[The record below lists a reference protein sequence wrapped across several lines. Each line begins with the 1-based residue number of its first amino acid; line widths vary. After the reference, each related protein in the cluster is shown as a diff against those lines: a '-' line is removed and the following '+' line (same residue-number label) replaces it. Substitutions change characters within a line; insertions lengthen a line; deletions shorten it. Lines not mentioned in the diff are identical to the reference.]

1 MSLTPELRDKLTS
14 EMKQFASSLN
24 LSDDQKRK
32 VQDFLSNAYEKV
44 QEYRQQNPSASREDL
59 IQKITENRSSI
70 RQRLVGFLTPEQLT
84 KWDAE
89 VAKAKDFLSEK
100 MGAKFAAS

>member
-1 MSLTPELRDKLTS
+1 MSLTPELRDKLS
-14 EMKQFASSLN
+14 VELKQFASSLN
-24 LSDDQKRK
+24 LSDDQRQR

-44 QEYRQQNPSASREDL
+44 QEYKQQNPSASKEDL

-70 RQRLVGFLTPEQLT
+70 RQRLVAFLTPEQLT

-89 VAKAKDFLSEK
+89 VARAKDFLTQK
-100 MGAKFAAS
+100 TMA

>member
-1 MSLTPELRDKLTS
+1 MPLTPELRDKLTS
-14 EMKQFASSLN
+14 EMKQFSSSLN
-24 LSDDQKRK
+24 LSDDQKQK

-44 QEYRQQNPSASREDL
+44 QDYRQQNPSASREDL

-89 VAKAKDFLSEK
+89 VAKAKDFLSQK
-100 MGAKFAAS
+100 TVA

>member
-1 MSLTPELRDKLTS
+1 MYLTPELRYKLTT
-14 EMKQFASSLN
+14 ELKQFASSLN

-32 VQDFLSNAYEKV
+32 VRDFLSNAYEKV
-44 QEYRQQNPSASREDL
+44 QEYRQQNPSASKEDL
-59 IQKITENRSSI
+59 LQEITENRSSI

-89 VAKAKDFLSEK
+89 VARAKDFLSQK
-100 MGAKFAAS
+100 TMA